1 MTDMKK
7 EMATQPK
14 IASWMVEMQMEHNL
28 PIEITIGEKCEELQ
42 AITFNYEEEDEN
54 VVHWVVD
61 KCVNRFVSLY
71 G

>member
-1 MTDMKK
+1 MKK

-14 IASWMVEMQMEHNL
+14 IASWMVEMQVEHNL
-28 PIEITIGEKCEELQ
+28 PIEITIGKKCEELQ
-42 AITFNYEEEDEN
+42 TITFNYEEEDEN

-61 KCVNRFVSLY
+61 KCINRFVNLY

>member
-1 MTDMKK
+1 MKK

-14 IASWMVEMQMEHNL
+14 IASWMVEMQMQQNL
-28 PIEITIGEKCEELQ
+28 PIEIIVGEKIEELLV
-42 AITFNYEEEDEN
+42 ITLNYDEEDEN
-54 VVHWVVD
+54 AVHWLVD